1 MSAIYIKEQGAS
13 VGKRSER
20 ILVTKEKQK
29 LLEIPTADVDS
40 VAVFGNI
47 QISTQALQMLMGQG
61 IDISY
66 FTVSGNYIGHMLSEK
81 SKNIPLRLAQYE
93 SYSNESKRIEQ
104 ARIIV
109 GCKVKNQMELIRK
122 YRFSDGYEWKKAVD
136 TMQQLISTLPE
147 RKTLNEILGI
157 EGKCSVLWFDAYAH
171 MFKSR
176 IPFTGRNRRPPKD
189 SVNVLLSLGYTFLVR
204 DICAMLEAEGFE
216 MYLGNLHGIRYGRKS
231 FALDFVEAYR
241 QPIIDRMVC
250 KLFNKGIFSEYD
262 FDYEDDEILLAEE
275 SFGKFCEWY
284 EKTMQSPEFAKSGIS
299 CREIIKKE
307 IGSLKKSISAGKLYV
322 PYRLE
327 NKNNSREEEW
337 DVCGLL

>member
-1 MSAIYIKEQGAS
+1 MSAIYIKEQGAV

-20 ILVTKEKQK
+20 ILVTKEKEK

-109 GCKVKNQMELIRK
+109 ACKVKNQMELIRR
-122 YRFSDGYEWKKAVD
+122 YRFSDGYEWKKVVD

-147 RKTLNEILGI
+147 RKNLNEILGI
-157 EGKCSVLWFDAYAH
+157 EGSCSRLWFEAYAH

-189 SVNVLLSLGYTFLVR
+189 PVNVLLSLGYTFLVR

-216 MYLGNLHGIRYGRKS
+216 MYLGNLHGVRYGRKS
-231 FALDFVEAYR
+231 LALDFVEAYR

-250 KLFNKGIFSEYD
+250 YFFNKGSFTEYD
-262 FDYEDDEILLAEE
+262 FCYEEDEILLNKD
-275 SFGKFCEWY
+275 SFGKFCELY
-284 EKTMQSPEFAKSGIS
+284 EKKLQSPEFAKGEIS
-299 CREIIKKE
+299 YREILKKE
-307 IGSLKKSISAGKLYV
+307 IGCLKKNMVAGELYV

-327 NKNNSREEEW
+327 TGKTTERR
-337 DVCGLL
+337 